1 MNSKLRNVVA
11 LVAVGLMVAFCM
23 PAMGQVLKSGIRG
36 TVTDT
41 QGAVVAGADVKA
53 TETATNVTHTTTT
66 DGSGEFHFNLIPPG
80 TYKIEASFKGFKTS
94 VQTGILA
101 SAGSDVTVGAIKLSA
116 GGITETVDV
125 TSDAALIETTTPQV
139 TSTFSGATLSTF
151 AGLQENQGLDSLA
164 LFVPGVVAARDNG
177 FSNTNGGSGFSVNGL
192 RGRNND
198 QQIDGQNNNDNS
210 VGGPGL
216 FVSDTEF
223 VQQYVLITNNF
234 GPEYG
239 RNAGSV
245 VNVITK
251 SGTNAWH
258 GSIYA
263 TENASAMNAMS
274 NQEKRF
280 LVDPNGNPGTEPQH
294 LNDEFGGFTIGGP
307 WVKNKLFFFGGFD
320 QEIIN
325 FLANYH
331 TDSLSPTPAGLAT
344 LNGCFP
350 ASKSLQAWDKFGPYG
365 IGGALATTV
374 PVNPSV
380 AGGDREFP
388 LINVDGCDNVQ
399 FGGTSRIMKAPVH
412 NFNFVNRL
420 DWQLGSDTITG
431 RYLFNRGNFFN
442 QDFGDAAAGYPVNVP
457 ALSQAILMSWTHNL
471 SSHMV
476 NEARISFNRL
486 NVVFGG
492 NTIGTVPTDIGLT
505 QGVAKIS
512 FRFPANFFETP
523 GTNQTAGGGNLP
535 ALGFLSLGTATN
547 LPQGRIVNTWQAQD
561 NWNFVKGKHTFKAG
575 VNWTYQRSPNSFL
588 PSVNG
593 AFQFD
598 GWSDIGAGSGFVE
611 NTPNRVQVAQG
622 PSTLDF
628 REYDTFLYGGDDWKI
643 RQNLTLNLGLTWS
656 YYGQP
661 ANLFN
666 QITTKQQTGSDPFWI
681 PSLPASITT
690 FPTFPA
696 PKNSF
701 GPSLGFAYSPQW
713 GGFLTGHGK
722 TTIRGGYR
730 FLYDP
735 PFYNIYINMATSSPQ
750 VFLQTFTGGTRGNTN
765 PSATTFPLPATPIGP
780 NVRTS
785 LASALQHGVFD
796 PRSFAETNMSP
807 DFGPDKVHSYT
818 LGVARELSKN
828 SAIEARYAGNRAYDL
843 FQSINGNPEI
853 RNLQADFPG
862 LVPAGATP
870 CPLGQVVTGPG
881 QSDLSKNLG
890 FGREN
895 CGQGVLRTRANTG
908 YSYYNALQVEF
919 RATNLFKQLLIKSSY
934 TFSKNL
940 DNVSEI
946 FSTFGGGNTVAF
958 SQNPTDFKKGEY
970 SFSGLDIPHQWTI
983 LFDEQLP
990 FYKDQKGF
998 VGHVFGGWSFS
1009 GNYILASG
1017 QRYTPSQI
1025 FEASASDLSL
1035 AGGGLSTTGSKDY
1048 FDSGYFGN
1056 FNGGVE
1062 QARPFLGSR
1071 NAPVTSVGIMMAD
1084 ACDLFITGA
1093 PMSAGPSGPQM
1104 CRLSNFNKTDII
1116 SWTQLQAAMQNNSF
1130 NVNTFLPTKITSNDV
1145 RYIINAFTAQGV
1157 FGTPF
1162 GNTPRND
1169 AQDAITNFASFAV
1182 FKRVKVSEKT
1192 SFEFHATMT
1201 NVFNHFNF
1209 SSVDPFVTDAG
1220 LATSFTGFGDPS
1232 TTGGNGRRIFLGG
1245 KFNW

>member
-11 LVAVGLMVAFCM
+11 LVAVSLMLAFCM
-23 PAMGQVLKSGIRG
+23 TAMGQVLKSGIRG

-53 TETATNVTHTTTT
+53 TEIATNVTRSTTT
-66 DGSGEFHFNLIPPG
+66 DGSGEFHFNLISPG

-263 TENASAMNAMS
+263 TENASSMNAMS

-280 LVDPNGNPGTEPQH
+280 LVNPDGTSLKEPQH

-320 QEIIN
+320 QEIVN
-325 FLANYH
+325 LLANYH
-331 TDSLSPTPAGLAT
+331 SDSLSPTPAGLAK
-344 LNGCFP
+344 LNGCYP
-350 ASKSLQAWDKFGPYG
+350 GSKSLQAWNKFGPYG
-365 IGGALATTV
+365 IGGAVPVPV
-374 PVNPSV
+374 PVNPST
-380 AGGDREFP
+380 ASGPREFP
-388 LINVDGCDNVQ
+388 LIDINAVATTGLDCDNVQ
-399 FGGTSRIMKAPVH
+399 FGGVSRILKAPVH

-442 QDFGDAAAGYPVNVP
+442 QDFGDGAAGYPVNVP

-492 NTIGTVPTDIGLT
+492 NTLGTVPTDIGLT
-505 QGVAKIS
+505 TAVAKMS
-512 FRFPANFFETP
+512 FRFAGADLEFP
-523 GTNQTAGGGNLP
+523 GSAQADGAIPEIGFL
-535 ALGFLSLGTATN
+535 ALGPATN
-547 LPQGRIVNTWQAQD
+547 LPQGRVVNTWQAQD
-561 NWNFVKGKHTFKAG
+561 NWNYVKGKHTFKAG
-575 VNWTYQRSPNSFL
+575 INWTYQRSPNSFL
-588 PSVNG
+588 PAVNG
-593 AFQFD
+593 SFQFD
-598 GWSDIGAGSGFVE
+598 TWSDAGAFFGTGTTPSGFI
-611 NTPNRVQVAQG
+611 PNAPDRVQVAQG

-643 RQNLTLNLGLTWS
+643 RQNLTLNLGITWS

-666 QITTKQQTGSDPFWI
+666 EITTKQQNSSDPFWKKT
-681 PSLPASITT
+681 LPASITST
-690 FPTFPA
+690 PTFPA

-735 PFYNIYINMATSSPQ
+735 PFYNIYLNQATSAPQ
-750 VFLQTFTGGTRGNTN
+750 VFLQTFTGGSRA
-765 PSATTFPLPATPIGP
+765 PSSPDSTTLPLPVTPTGP
-780 NVRTS
+780 NVRSS
-785 LASALQHGVFD
+785 LGAFLQHGVFD
-796 PRSFAETNMSP
+796 PRSFADTGLSP

-843 FQSINGNPEI
+843 FQSVNANPFIGN
-853 RNLQADFPG
+853 LAADFPQFTQG
-862 LVPAGATP
+862 LTP
-870 CPLGQVVTGPG
+870 CAVGQVEAGPG
-881 QSDLSKNLG
+881 QLSSSKALG
-890 FGREN
+890 RGRVN
-895 CGQGVLRTRANTG
+895 CGEGVIRNRENTG
-908 YSYYNALQVEF
+908 YSRYNALQVEF
-919 RATNLFKQLLIKSSY
+919 RASNLFKQLLVKSSY
-934 TFSKNL
+934 TWSKNL

-958 SQNPTDFKKGEY
+958 SQNPLELKKGEY

-983 LFDEQLP
+983 LFTEQVP
-990 FYKDQKGF
+990 FFKDQKGLA
-998 VGHVFGGWSFS
+998 GHLFGGWAFS

-1017 QRYTPSQI
+1017 QRYTPSQVFI
-1025 FEASASDLSL
+1025 AQVSQP
-1035 AGGGLSTTGSKDY
+1035 KDY
-1048 FDSGYFGN
+1048 FDSGFFGA

-1062 QARPFLGSR
+1062 TARPFMGNP
-1071 NAPVTSVGIMMAD
+1071 NAPISSVGIFCKD
-1084 ACDLFITGA
+1084 AHAAFGVSCV
-1093 PMSAGPSGPQM
+1093 GPG
-1104 CRLSNFNKTDII
+1104 LSNTTLI
-1116 SWTQLQAAMQNNSF
+1116 SMNAINTQAPGAAP
-1130 NVNTFLPTKITSNDV
+1130 VIVTTNDV
-1145 RYIINAFTAQGV
+1145 HWIANGGQAEAI

-1162 GNTPRND
+1162 GNVPRNA
-1169 AQDAITNFASFAV
+1169 AQDAISNIGNFEV
-1182 FKRVKVSEKT
+1182 IKRFKISEKT
-1192 SFEFHATMT
+1192 GFEFHATMI

-1209 SSVDPFVTDAG
+1209 SSVDPFLEDAG
-1220 LATSFTGFGDPS
+1220 LGLSFTGFGDNT
-1232 TTGGNGRRIFLGG
+1232 TTGGNGRRIFIGG
-1245 KFNW
+1245 KFNF